1 MKFKT
6 KAKST
11 ILGTFL
17 ASTLTQANYVLGAD
31 GGEVSKKINNAL
43 TIAQGILTG
52 VIVSVGICVSLWI
65 IIKGM
70 PNMSNPHEKN
80 EVYKSLGATWGLV
93 AIGGAIVWFV
103 PWIYSL
109 FQ

>member
-31 GGEVSKKINNAL
+31 GGEVSKKVNNAL

-52 VIVSVGICVSLWI
+52 LIVGVGICVSLWT

-80 EVYKSLGATWGLV
+80 EVYKTLGAIWGLV
-93 AIGGAIVWFV
+93 GLGGAIVWFV

>member
-6 KAKST
+6 KAKGT
-11 ILGTFL
+11 ILATYL
-17 ASTLTQANYVLGAD
+17 ASTLTQASYVLGAD
-31 GGEVSKKINNAL
+31 GGEVSKKINNGL
-43 TIAQGILTG
+43 TIIQGILTG
-52 VIVSVGICVSLWI
+52 IIVVVGICVSLWT

-70 PNMSNPHEKN
+70 PNMNNPHEKN
-80 EVYKSLGATWGLV
+80 EVYKNLGAIWGLV
-93 AIGGAIVWFV
+93 ALGGAIVWLV